1 LCSNACAWFVVVAM
15 GLMDKLTGSTPA
27 HHETGEKVPLLHDE
41 EPVGLDPS
49 KITTDVPASYHQFV
63 ACMVTRSDTSLP
75 RVLWMLFFSYL
86 LITIQLIGLFA
97 VVVAA
102 SGHYDHANVIYQWKN
117 ASDVV
122 KSLNWYDVVMNI
134 LVIVIVGLTVS
145 RELHEIHFM
154 RFWPAVKHTPK
165 DARQTFVA
173 CMLWSLS
180 AIRMFLLVPT
190 VLAVVPM
197 IVFDEGADAKSLAM
211 EALALLFILDVDDLW
226 FTHGI
231 PAAWREKL
239 PATLELDRDQR
250 HHYDHAHF
258 AYIVGTGLA
267 AISPTWVVIYSLSDN
282 EAKYN
287 ASLSSVRWLCMEESA
302 QMIFFAIAHV
312 RFWKLF
318 VDYRKVGSASST
330 WHRLGRAC
338 MVVPEWLFARLTLLP
353 ILAEVVLYGCTS
365 KSQREKDGATC
376 RQHESLQTL
385 QDPWY
390 LLSYVTMSQWKM
402 VQFTGEEFG
411 TLALV
416 RWIPLA
422 YVVFL
427 LISAATALPALCSF
441 KSIHKSFGTFGVD
454 IAALKRKDSKV

>member
-1 LCSNACAWFVVVAM
+1 M
-15 GLMDKLTGSTPA
+15 GLMSSLTGGSTPKHHA
-27 HHETGEKVPLLHDE
+27 HATDEKEPLLHDE
-41 EPVGLDPS
+41 ETEGPDPS

-63 ACMVTRSDTSLP
+63 ACMATRSDTSLP
-75 RVLWMLFFSYL
+75 RVLWMLFFSYV
-86 LITIQLIGLFA
+86 LISLQLIGLFA

-102 SGHYDHANVIYQWKN
+102 SGQYDHENVVAQWEN
-117 ASDVV
+117 ASSVV
-122 KSLNWYDVVMNI
+122 KSLRWYDVVMNI

-154 RFWPAVKHTPK
+154 RFWQGVNHTPK
-165 DARQTFVA
+165 GARRTFVT

-239 PATLELDRDQR
+239 PETLELDRSERTQ
-250 HHYDHAHF
+250 YDHAHF

-267 AISPTWVVIYSLSDN
+267 AVAPMVVIYSLSGN

-287 ASLSSVRWLCMEESA
+287 ASLTSVRWLCLEQSA
-302 QMIFFAIAHV
+302 QMMFFAIAHV
-312 RFWKLF
+312 RFWRLF
-318 VDYRKVGSASST
+318 TEYRKGGPASST
-330 WHRLGRAC
+330 LYGLGRAC
-338 MVVPEWLFARLTLLP
+338 MVVPEWLFARLTVLP
-353 ILAEVVLYGCTS
+353 IVAELVLYGCAS
-365 KSQREKDGATC
+365 RSQREKEGSTC
-376 RQHESLQTL
+376 KQHESLQTL
-385 QDPWY
+385 LNPWY
-390 LLSYVTMSQWKM
+390 LLSYVTMSQWKA
-402 VQFTGEEFG
+402 VEVTGEEFG
-411 TLALV
+411 TWALV

-422 YVVFL
+422 YVAFL
-427 LISAATALPALCSF
+427 LIGAVTALPALCSF
-441 KSIHKSFGTFGVD
+441 KRIHRSFGTFGTD